1 MHDRGHY
8 RTVSRPRKKRVNFI
22 IATRTI
28 SPRTMFENFR
38 KIIIIDA
45 KMIKIVPQIN
55 INYLH
60 QNHVFSCAAISTI
73 SHKVKA
79 WSFSNLNYANP
90 QPIPLRADTGCFR
103 PPNIDGNVCFLVLHV
118 SRKDGR
124 SASKGASEVRSFAE
138 QASELITPRG
148 LRIPVGEK
156 FKKHFKF

>member
-1 MHDRGHY
+1 MGSQVSVDARPGPLSDCFEATEEESQFHY
-8 RTVSRPRKKRVNFI
+8 SNANDIPTHHVRKFQKNNNYRRQNDQNR
-22 IATRTI
+22 A
-28 SPRTMFENFR
+28 PN
-38 KIIIIDA
+38 
-45 KMIKIVPQIN
+45 QY
-55 INYLH
+55 YLH

-156 FKKHFKF
+156 S